1 MTTVCRDKKLMLL
14 GLLFVTLDHVGAIVI
29 LLKIFTSKENGFE
42 YSTEQDEVF

>member
-14 GLLFVTLDHVGAIVI
+14 GLLLVTLVHVGAIVI
-29 LLKIFTSKENGFE
+29 FVKIFTSKKNGFE